1 MILDNIMLALSELK
15 ANKMRSFLTMLG
27 IMIGIASVISIM
39 TLGDALQNSTKDQLG
54 ENLSN
59 MIEIDVIQKGMKD
72 MYDYD
77 SFDSTLRPTKPE
89 EKIDESTI
97 LQLQNRFADQLK
109 GACLYLQVGKI
120 SAGKEQM
127 TLVGVNALQYETV
140 RNLNVIAGRK
150 ISNDEY
156 SRGKNVVMLPLRK
169 AESLYGS
176 AQEAIGQVFEGNV
189 GNNFYSYTVVGVYEK
204 EKDGAVMSMMVNDGS
219 GMECYVPYMSVLE
232 VPFEDMSYKYLQ
244 LIANPDQDIPQ
255 LSKDIMDFLNTTK
268 YADSEAYKVDCY
280 TINSAVGEITGILTI
295 MRSIFAAIAA
305 ISLLVG
311 GIGVM
316 NIMVV
321 SITERTREIGTRKAL
336 GATNNNIRG
345 QFLVESIII
354 CLIGSAFGIM
364 LGLGL
369 GVVVSSF
376 LGVNGTASFTAIAG
390 SVLFSM
396 AFGVF
401 FGYYPANKAAK
412 LDPIVALRYE

>member
-54 ENLSN
+54 ENFSN
-59 MIEIDVIQKGMKD
+59 MIIVEVIQKGMKNMD
-72 MYDYD
+72 DYNNYDR
-77 SFDSTLRPTKPE
+77 SVRPTKPNE
-89 EKIDESTI
+89 DLDESTI
-97 LQLQNRFADQLK
+97 IQLQNAFSDRLK
-109 GACLYLQVGKI
+109 GVSLSRTVGKI
-120 SAGKEQM
+120 SVGKEKM
-127 TLVGVNALQYETV
+127 TLRGVNGIEYETA
-140 RNLNVIAGRK
+140 RNIDLVAGRE
-150 ISNDEY
+150 ITNDEY
-156 SRGKNVVMLPLRK
+156 SHGKNVVMLPLKK
-169 AESLYGS
+169 AEALYGS
-176 AQEAIGQVFEGNV
+176 AEDAIGQVFEGNV
-189 GNNFYSYTVVGVYEK
+189 GNTFYSFTVVGVYKK
-204 EKDGAVMSMMVNDGS
+204 EKDSMVMSLMIYDDS
-219 GMECYVPYMSVLE
+219 GQECFTPYLSVLP
-232 VPFEDMSYKYLQ
+232 VPFEDVSFSGLT
-244 LIANPDQDIPQ
+244 LIAKPDTDIKQ
-255 LSKDIMDFLNTTK
+255 LSKDITTYLNTTK
-268 YADSEAYKVDCY
+268 YADSDAYKIDSY
-280 TINSAVGEITGILTI
+280 SIDSAMDQISDIITI

-354 CLIGSAFGIM
+354 CVIGSIFGIL

-369 GVVVSSF
+369 GVVISSALEVS
-376 LGVNGTASFTAIAG
+376 GTASITAIAG